1 MSLFVIFDSL
11 EVNNGTTTE
20 LFKRK
25 IFVLFSRFLVS
36 VLGHCRWPYITRTD
50 PSRPLAHPPATVS
63 LAPILHARLKISQP
77 TLVPA
82 GRPCWSV
89 VSCAATFFPRART
102 NARARTYR
110 LLVLAVRTV
119 TRCLMTHTV
128 DLLHCL
134 LNKPRVLCVVYTT
147 VILRP
152 SRVRTYF
159 IVSKHWI

>member
-82 GRPCWSV
+82 GRCFTV
-89 VSCAATFFPRART
+89 LECRLVSCAATFFSTRT

-110 LLVLAVRTV
+110 LLVIAVRTV
-119 TRCLMTHTV
+119 ITRCLMTHTV

-134 LNKPRVLCVVYTT
+134 LNKPRVLCVVY
-147 VILRP
+147 IPL
-152 SRVRTYF
+152 
-159 IVSKHWI
+159 